1 MKDIKIRDEYI
12 KLEQALK
19 LCGAC
24 ASGSE
29 AKYEIQNGQVSVN
42 GETELRRGRK
52 LRDGDEYTYRGQ
64 SYRIV
69 TSML

>member
-1 MKDIKIRDEYI
+1 MKEIRIRDEYI

-24 ASGSE
+24 GSGSE
-29 AKYEIQNGQVSVN
+29 AKYEIQNGNVSVN

-52 LRDGDEYTYRGQ
+52 LRDGDEYTYQ
-64 SYRIV
+64 EKTYKIV
-69 TSML
+69 PSSD

>member
-1 MKDIKIRDEYI
+1 MKEVTIRDEYI

-24 ASGSE
+24 GSGSE
-29 AKYEIQNGQVSVN
+29 AKYEVQDGHVSVN

-52 LRDGDEYTYRGQ
+52 LRNGDIIEYDGDTYKVI
-64 SYRIV
+64 SSI
-69 TSML
+69 